1 MSEIFCTF
9 GKNYNTMEIQE
20 LPDYKAYR
28 SEIDKYLDEP
38 LLEYVW
44 KVANK
49 FMPVVDQDGCSESH
63 APIIFTNR
71 WIESNMTKEERYAR
85 FLEFFPNNTQEDIDQ
100 YYNKR
105 PPLNTIFK
113 ETFFEKEEVLQT
125 LKAFNI
131 DLAKFWYLLL
141 FIHDV
146 VEDVCTNAP
155 IHEPSQIDKV
165 NELSEKISVATTIIL
180 EHDGRKSYETQDAF
194 TLSVLKASV
203 DYYIQTYNDILNT
216 SKNREE
222 RDAKLEAIGLNGVIK
237 SWHVLNYDEK
247 VKLEKSHK
255 TRVFTAM
262 FQYFLE
268 DKVANRDFVKRSRE
282 KISTDKL
289 LLISRL
295 THIVGIQ
302 SEDYFAQYTEN
313 GDQNRKL
320 SNLLSRYRNEPLPP
334 MIGTIYSGGF

>member
-1 MSEIFCTF
+1 
-9 GKNYNTMEIQE
+9 MEIQE

-49 FMPVVDQDGCSESH
+49 FMPVVDQDGCSESL
-63 APIIFTNR
+63 APVIFTNR
-71 WIESNMTKEERYAR
+71 WIESNMTTEERYAR
-85 FLEFFPNNTQEDIDQ
+85 FLEFFPNNTQEDIEQ
-100 YYNKR
+100 YYSKR
-105 PPLNTIFK
+105 PLLDTSFK

-131 DLAKFWYLLL
+131 DLTKFWYLLL

-146 VEDVCTNAP
+146 VEDVCNNAP
-155 IHEPSQIDKV
+155 VHEPSQIDKV
-165 NELSEKISVATTIIL
+165 NELSEEISVATNILL
-180 EHDGRKSYETQDAF
+180 EHDGRKSYETEDEF

-203 DYYIQTYNDILNT
+203 DYYIKTYNEILDT
-216 SKNREE
+216 SENYSECESR
-222 RDAKLEAIGLNGVIK
+222 LEAIGLKGTIK
-237 SWHVLNYDEK
+237 SRRLLNYNEK
-247 VKLEKSHK
+247 VKLEKSHR

-268 DKVANRDFVKRSRE
+268 DKVADRNFVKRSRE

-295 THIVGIQ
+295 SYIVGIQ
-302 SEDYFAQYTEN
+302 EEDYYEQYQEN
-313 GDQNRKL
+313 GNPNRKL

>member
-1 MSEIFCTF
+1 
-9 GKNYNTMEIQE
+9 MEIQE

>member
-9 GKNYNTMEIQE
+9 EKNINTMEIQE

-28 SEIDKYLDEP
+28 SEIDKYIDEP

-44 KVANK
+44 IVANK
-49 FMPVVDQDGCSESH
+49 FLPVVDEDGFSESH

-165 NELSEKISVATTIIL
+165 DELSEKISVATKILL

-203 DYYIQTYNDILNT
+203 EYYIQTYNNILET
-216 SKNREE
+216 SKNHEE
-222 RDAKLEAIGLNGVIK
+222 CNTRLKALGLNGVFR

-268 DKVANRDFVKRSRE
+268 DKIADRDFVKRSRE

-302 SEDYFAQYTEN
+302 GEDYFAQYTEN

-320 SNLLSRYRNEPLPP
+320 SNLLSRYRNEPLPH